1 MAQEKIIVK
10 KSFYHDFTAT
20 TESNYNARIQDARKI
35 WNFDKKDGFNEITD
49 VVDYIENQFHV
60 KRENI
65 VVIDG

>member
-10 KSFYHDFTAT
+10 KSSCHGFTAT

-35 WNFDKKDGFNEITD
+35 WNFDKKDGFEEITD
-49 VVDYIENQFHV
+49 VVDYIEKQFRV
-60 KRENI
+60 ERENI